1 MRFRCNVCEARFHD
15 TDQNRSQ
22 QAGGQC
28 PICGHE
34 DIRKIEPKVCPVL
47 SQGQLEP
54 QYCIHESC
62 ASWSEHFQMCVMS
75 VPAFLNA
82 REEQRMNQEE
92 AQRKAYAEELLR
104 RVQWQDEDP

>member
-1 MRFRCNVCEARFHD
+1 MRSRCNVWEARFHD

-34 DIRKIEPKVCPVL
+34 DIQEITPKVCPVL
-47 SQGQLEP
+47 SIGNEP
-54 QYCIHESC
+54 QFCIHESC
-62 ASWSEHFQMCVMS
+62 ASWSDYFQMCVMS

-82 REEQRMNQEE
+82 REEQRLSQEE
-92 AQRKAYAEELLR
+92 AQRKAYAEDCAGR
-104 RVQWQDEDP
+104 YQ